1 MRLLLKE
8 SLIPKN
14 SSHIPPF
21 FYYFLIFITM
31 RKRHWKNR
39 KNRKCPTCTRIL
51 TYSRKDSFDRAVG
64 NNSVCKSCAQTDRK
78 VTMETLEKM
87 KQPKTVEHRKKISRS
102 MKTRWEKLREKEYGF
117 TRQ

>member
-1 MRLLLKE
+1 MRLSLKE
-8 SLIPKN
+8 SLILKN
-14 SSHIPPF
+14 SFHISPF